1 MVSMKRVWRLT
12 AVGLVASCGGGSDG
26 PTGGTGVASV
36 RMNANAISLL
46 IGQADQLAASAL
58 DRSGNQV
65 SGGTTTWRS
74 GNTAVATVTQ
84 SGVVSGVATGQ
95 TDVTATIDGKVGATR
110 VTVGAAPTAVTV
122 LMPGNLFTPFTSTIK
137 VGGTVTFDGGSQ
149 TNHNVIFTPK
159 AGAPA
164 DIPATLNQR
173 IARTFNTV
181 GLFPYACTLHDGMKG
196 EVNVVP

>member
-1 MVSMKRVWRLT
+1 MRRLWRLGV
-12 AVGLVASCGGGSDG
+12 VGVVAACGGSDG
-26 PTGGTGVASV
+26 PTGGSGVASV

-46 IGQADQLAASAL
+46 VGQSDQLAATAV

-84 SGVVSGVATGQ
+84 SGVVTGVATGQ
-95 TDVTATIDGKVGATR
+95 TDVTATVDGKVGTTR
-110 VTVGAAPTAVTV
+110 VTVGAAPPAVTV
-122 LMPGNLFTPFTSTIK
+122 VMPGNLFSPFTSTIK
-137 VGGTVTFDGGSQ
+137 VGGTVTFDFPQ
-149 TNHNVIFTPK
+149 TIHNVIFTPK

-164 DIPATLNQR
+164 DIQNTSNVR

-181 GLFPYACTLHDGMKG
+181 GLFPYDCTLHDGMKG